1 MNERDGEIKG
11 GAGSR
16 AVQVLIALGKS
27 VCYLALFLG
36 MQVLVVLPV
45 AVAAGV
51 QSALGN
57 WETAE
62 QLYSVLYESATALTA
77 VSGLFT
83 IAAVLLFYLI
93 RREKLEE
100 SLWLRRVE
108 GPGLLAG
115 AALAPALY
123 LGITVAM
130 MALPEAWMDSYAE
143 ASASVGDGG
152 VGGAIAV
159 VLVAPVVEEF
169 IFRGLIM
176 TRLARAMPGRLAAAL
191 SAAVFGACHG
201 HPVWFAYAFVLGVVF
216 GLMDLRLGSIWPSI
230 LAHMVF
236 NAIGQVFS
244 LLPEDDGVVMGAYLA
259 LLTVAVV
266 LHILARKGVKALFR
280 PAPRPLPAQEG
291 GRPAQPR
298 NDDWNPW
305 DE

>member
-1 MNERDGEIKG
+1 MKQSAG
-11 GAGSR
+11 GR

-36 MQVLVVLPV
+36 AQVLVMLPV
-45 AVAAGV
+45 VVAAAV
-51 QSALGN
+51 QSALEN
-57 WETAE
+57 WEAAE
-62 QLYSVLYESATALTA
+62 QLYGVLYESAMLFTA
-77 VSGLFT
+77 VSGLLA
-83 IAAVLLFYLI
+83 IGVILLFYRI
-93 RREKLEE
+93 RRKKLGDA
-100 SLWLRRVE
+100 LWLRRVE
-108 GPGLLAG
+108 GPGLLSG

-259 LLTVAVV
+259 LLAVAVV
-266 LHILARKGVKALFR
+266 LPILARKGVKALFR

>member
-244 LLPEDDGVVMGAYLA
+244 LLPEDDGGVMGAYLA
-259 LLTVAVV
+259 LLAVAVV
-266 LHILARKGVKALFR
+266 LPILARKGVKALFR

>member
-1 MNERDGEIKG
+1 M
-11 GAGSR
+11 
-16 AVQVLIALGKS
+16 
-27 VCYLALFLG
+27 
-36 MQVLVVLPV
+36 
-45 AVAAGV
+45 
-51 QSALGN
+51 GN
-57 WETAE
+57 WEAAE
-62 QLYSVLYESATALTA
+62 QLYGVLYESATALTA
-77 VSGLFT
+77 VSGLLT

-93 RREKLEE
+93 RRKKLEE

-123 LGITVAM
+123 LGITLAM

-143 ASASVGDGG
+143 ASAGVGDGG
-152 VGGAIAV
+152 VGGVIAV

-169 IFRGLIM
+169 IFRGLMM
-176 TRLARAMPGRLAAAL
+176 TRLARAMPGWLAAAL

-201 HPVWFAYAFVLGVVF
+201 HPVWFAYAFALGVVF

-230 LAHMVF
+230 LAHLVF

-259 LLTVAVV
+259 LLAVAVV
-266 LHILARKGVKALFR
+266 LPLLARKGVKALFR

-291 GRPAQPR
+291 GRPAQPG

>member
-51 QSALGN
+51 QSAMGN
-57 WETAE
+57 WEAAE
-62 QLYSVLYESATALTA
+62 QLYGVLYESATALTA
-77 VSGLFT
+77 VSGLLT

-93 RREKLEE
+93 RRKKLEE

-123 LGITVAM
+123 LGITLAM

-201 HPVWFAYAFVLGVVF
+201 HPVWFAYAFALGVVF

-259 LLTVAVV
+259 LLAVAVV
-266 LHILARKGVKALFR
+266 LPILARKGVKALFR

-291 GRPAQPR
+291 GRPDQPGI
-298 NDDWNPW
+298 DDWNPW